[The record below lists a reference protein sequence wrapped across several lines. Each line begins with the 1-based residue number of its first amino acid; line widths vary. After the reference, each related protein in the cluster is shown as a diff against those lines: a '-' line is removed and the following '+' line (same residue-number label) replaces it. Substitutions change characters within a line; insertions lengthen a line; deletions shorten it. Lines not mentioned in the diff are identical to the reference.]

1 MRDLASLSVREI
13 LALAI
18 FLEEERRRMYG
29 DFAEALRDS
38 SPAYAEL
45 LNELSCGGSARRQ
58 RLIEFFSRRFG
69 PHIPLV
75 RRNDVRGLTRLK
87 GLWLA
92 RPLTPELVRNHVN
105 AVGVEAGDFYVRA
118 AELAGDAEIR
128 DFLNTFLGDDTLPG
142 HGKIR
147 DDDASRSLQKS
158 EDTSWMR
165 RLADRIRC
173 SE

>member
-45 LNELSCGGSARRQ
+45 LDELSCGGSARRQ
-58 RLIEFFSRRFG
+58 RLVEFFTRRFG

-87 GLWLA
+87 PLWLA
-92 RPLTPELVRNHVN
+92 RPLTPEVVRNHVN
-105 AVGVEAGDFYVRA
+105 AIGVEAGNFYIRA
-118 AELAGDAEIR
+118 
-128 DFLNTFLGDDTLPG
+128 
-142 HGKIR
+142 
-147 DDDASRSLQKS
+147 
-158 EDTSWMR
+158 
-165 RLADRIRC
+165 
-173 SE
+173 